1 MSVQDLPTVN
11 AVLNSTSAV
20 LLGFG
25 YHFIRRRQVAAHR
38 ACMLAAF
45 AVSVLFLV
53 SYLTYHAHVGSV
65 RVSGTGA
72 VRALYL
78 SILVSHSVLAAL
90 VPPLAVLTLYRA
102 LRGQVDRHRRL
113 ARWTLPIWL
122 YVSITGVVVYLMLY
136 HMVRAG

>member
-1 MSVQDLPTVN
+1 MSVHDLPTVN

-65 RVSGTGA
+65 RFSGTGA

-136 HMVRAG
+136 HLVRAG